1 MSDSA
6 GGTRVGGGRV
16 AISLSAM
23 LLEEFEPESR
33 ACRRTLERVPDDR
46 LGWRPHPKSAAMG
59 WLAGHLA
66 NVPSWASM
74 TIRTESLDIAPDGE
88 ESGPL
93 PEPESVAEVVQ
104 AFDRNAEDA
113 RVAIRGASN
122 DELLVEPAPE
132 WADPAHSD
140 APLGA
145 PELRLQPSGPPPR
158 AARRVPA
165 AERHIRPGDLRAVR
179 GRESVRV
186 VTPRWCAPAP
196 HTAGR
201 FRRDRRRS
209 PLRPAGAG
217 RVGPRVSLIG
227 AGPGVVPA
235 PAQRTGRR
243 VRVRWGAT

>member
-16 AISLSAM
+16 AVSLSAM

-66 NVPSWASM
+66 NVPSWAAM
-74 TIRTESLDIAPDGE
+74 TIRKESLDIAPDGE

-122 DELLVEPAPE
+122 DELLLPWSLLRSGQILLTQTRLSVLRSFVFNHLVHHRAQ
-132 WADPAHSD
+132 
-140 APLGA
+140 LGVY
-145 PELRLQPSGPPPR
+145 LRLNDVS
-158 AARRVPA
+158 VPA
-165 AERHIRPGDLRAVR
+165 IY
-179 GRESVRV
+179 
-186 VTPRWCAPAP
+186 
-196 HTAGR
+196 
-201 FRRDRRRS
+201 
-209 PLRPAGAG
+209 
-217 RVGPRVSLIG
+217 GPSADENPFG
-227 AGPGVVPA
+227 S
-235 PAQRTGRR
+235 
-243 VRVRWGAT
+243 